1 MNRVQI
7 NVSWFKKYNVFF
19 IFHDTIFPTNPEN
32 QNTKGFCF
40 LNGGTETKFF
50 LAVKVKRNFNM
61 IHISFLLKQLCR
73 CCLDIRFFFLILIGV
88 SFYFGAGLRK
98 RVQYRYF
105 PVIFTKLSQIT
116 CFIEHFQ
123 APALL
128 LLFESPIFWGF
139 PYSNLRSVYLL
150 VFWLWFGYYM
160 LLFY

>member
-1 MNRVQI
+1 MELQKQLTIQPYKKHLLSNTYMNRVQI

-19 IFHDTIFPTNPEN
+19 IFHYTFFPTNPEN

-88 SFYFGAGLRK
+88 SFCNSSHLYAGPILESK
-98 RVQYRYF
+98 GMHA
-105 PVIFTKLSQIT
+105 IFQKKGKKGQNI
-116 CFIEHFQ
+116 
-123 APALL
+123 
-128 LLFESPIFWGF
+128 
-139 PYSNLRSVYLL
+139 
-150 VFWLWFGYYM
+150 
-160 LLFY
+160 